1 MIDGATPL
9 VHVFD
14 QRARTNPDA
23 LAYVVY
29 PRGAYKASVRV
40 TWGEL
45 RRTARALAA
54 RLLAANVQAGDRVAV
69 HCGNTLLWP
78 TADLAIQMI
87 GAIGV
92 GIYPSSAAAQTQ
104 AVLADAT
111 PVVVF
116 AGSSEGLQ
124 QVRQAQQA
132 LNADFAIVGSDEHCG
147 DWTTWCAEGDLM
159 LESSDAVAALAARM
173 QAVRP
178 DDIAALI
185 YTSGSTGVPK
195 GAQISHRCLA
205 ASAASI
211 ASVLELDSSDS
222 MVSFLPFSH
231 AAERIFGQCTRIHV
245 GMPSALVED
254 PTDVFPVCRDF
265 EPTVFGGLPRLF
277 ERMYEAAAVARSE
290 GRDPRE
296 TIVERVGT
304 RCRIAT
310 SGGAVLPL
318 RVAQSLEALGL
329 PVLGAYGQTEHL
341 CVTMNRPRELAV
353 ETVGRPM
360 PGTELCIS
368 EEGEVLVRRSA
379 LTFSGYFGKPQET
392 ADAFTPDGEW
402 LRTGDLGQ
410 VDASGR
416 LHITGRSKELIALSN
431 GRKVAPLPI
440 EAALTSEPL
449 IAHAVCHGEGE
460 RYLVA
465 LLSLRTDAV
474 RSWARA
480 RALPA
485 EWTALVQE
493 PALRAELQRAV
504 DTVNSALARTDQ
516 VKMFAVTDIEF
527 TEGNGLLTPTMKIM
541 RRAVHERF
549 NAQFRA
555 LHAH

>member
-1 MIDGATPL
+1 MSDGSTPL

-14 QRARTNPDA
+14 QRARAHPDA

-29 PRGAYKASVRV
+29 PRGIHTGHARI

-45 RRTARALAA
+45 RRNARALAA
-54 RLLAANVQAGDRVAV
+54 RLLAANVRPGDRIAV
-69 HCGNTLLWP
+69 HAGNTPLWP
-78 TADLAIQMI
+78 AADLAIQMI

-92 GIYPSSAAAQTQ
+92 GIYPSSAAAQTL

-116 AGSSEGLQ
+116 AGSREALQ
-124 QVRQAQQA
+124 DVRSAQETLGCA
-132 LNADFAIVGSDEHCG
+132 FEIVAAGESGG
-147 DWTTWCAEGDLM
+147 DWQAWCAEGERLLASPDV
-159 LESSDAVAALAARM
+159 EAALASRM
-173 QAVRP
+173 QDVKGE
-178 DDIAALI
+178 DIAALI

-211 ASVLELDSSDS
+211 ASVLQLDGSDS

-265 EPTVFGGLPRLF
+265 EPTVFGGLPRIF
-277 ERMYEAAAVARSE
+277 ERMYEAAEVARSE
-290 GRDPRE
+290 ARDPRE
-296 TIVERVGT
+296 SIVERVGS

-341 CVTMNRPRELAV
+341 CIAMNRPHEIAAD
-353 ETVGRPM
+353 TVGTAM
-360 PGTELCIS
+360 PGTELRIA
-368 EEGEVLVRRSA
+368 EDGEVQVRRSA
-379 LTFSGYFGKPQET
+379 LTFSGYFGKPEET
-392 ADAFTPDGEW
+392 AAAFTPDGAW

-410 VDASGR
+410 VDANGR
-416 LHITGRSKELIALSN
+416 LRITGRSKELIALSN

-440 EAALTSEPL
+440 EAALTSDPL
-449 IAHAVCHGEGE
+449 IAHAVCHGEGAK
-460 RYLVA
+460 YLVA
-465 LLSLRTDAV
+465 LLSLRKDAV
-474 RSWARA
+474 QSWARA
-480 RALPA
+480 HDVRA
-485 EWTALVQE
+485 EWATLVE
-493 PALRAELQRAV
+493 HPALRLVLQGAIDAV
-504 DTVNSALARTDQ
+504 NGGLARTDQ
-516 VKMFAVTDIEF
+516 LKAFAVTDVEF
-527 TEGNGLLTPTMKIM
+527 TERNGLLTPTMKIM
-541 RRAVHERF
+541 RRAVYERF
-549 NAQFRA
+549 ALQFGA
-555 LHAH
+555 LHAQ